1 MKTLFVIL
9 ILTLPVLA
17 GEVYTPKTGSKGRVD
32 LLNAVRDP
40 LEDRIHQ
47 EVVVRVSHLKEQDGW
62 AFLIAQAR
70 TKDHKPIDYKG
81 AVPEWGTSE
90 VDEGVIA
97 ILRYKRKRW
106 DVVQHSYFTSDVWWD
121 ELHKKLRAPGAL
133 FNLSKLK
140 K

>member
-1 MKTLFVIL
+1 LKTLFVIL
-9 ILTLPVLA
+9 LLAHPVLA
-17 GEVYTPKTGSKGRVD
+17 GEVCTPKTGSKERVD

-47 EVVVRVSHLKEQDGW
+47 EVIFRVCHLKMQDDL

-70 TKDHKPIDYKG
+70 TKDDKLIDYKG
-81 AVPEWGTSE
+81 
-90 VDEGVIA
+90 
-97 ILRYKRKRW
+97 KRW

>member
-1 MKTLFVIL
+1 LKTLFVIL
-9 ILTLPVLA
+9 LLALPVLA
-17 GEVYTPKTGSKGRVD
+17 GEVCTPKTGSKERVD

-47 EVVVRVSHLKEQDGW
+47 EVIFRVCHLKMQDGL

-70 TKDHKPIDYKG
+70 TKDDKLIDYKG
-81 AVPEWGTSE
+81 TALEWGTSE
-90 VDEGVIA
+90 FDEGVIA

-121 ELHKKLRAPGAL
+121 ELHKKLRAPGPL
-133 FNLSKLK
+133 FKLSKLK